1 MVFWILAALATGV
14 VILAITWPLAARE
27 SEWES
32 AAIDGSQADIAV
44 YKDQLAEVDADLRR
58 GLLGPEDAEGARIEI
73 SRRLLAAAQGDG
85 ANEGSVAKPT
95 GERARKLAF
104 AACATLV
111 PITVVGLYLEL
122 GAPLMPDLPR
132 SARLAIPTDKLP
144 ATELIARIEA
154 RLKEFPSDGR
164 GWELIAPIYLRQS
177 RFAEAQTAYANAIRV
192 LGETPERLFGLANAS
207 VGANRGTV
215 TDDAFEV
222 FSKLAEANPGRA
234 QPLFWRAVG
243 LEQRGRMR
251 EARSAYSA
259 ILEKSADAPE
269 VQRASRLRLSRLDAA
284 AAKASRA
291 PTNENSNIGSAP
303 RPNAGDAQTKLI
315 EQMVSGL
322 DKRLR
327 EEGGSVEEWQ
337 RLIRSYVVLGRT
349 DDATGVLRRALAA
362 FPDNEAASK
371 TLAAFGK
378 SLGLKAS

>member
-1 MVFWILAALATGV
+1 
-14 VILAITWPLAARE
+14 
-27 SEWES
+27 
-32 AAIDGSQADIAV
+32 
-44 YKDQLAEVDADLRR
+44 
-58 GLLGPEDAEGARIEI
+58 
-73 SRRLLAAAQGDG
+73 
-85 ANEGSVAKPT
+85 
-95 GERARKLAF
+95 
-104 AACATLV
+104 
-111 PITVVGLYLEL
+111 
-122 GAPLMPDLPR
+122 
-132 SARLAIPTDKLP
+132 
-144 ATELIARIEA
+144 
-154 RLKEFPSDGR
+154 
-164 GWELIAPIYLRQS
+164 
-177 RFAEAQTAYANAIRV
+177 
-192 LGETPERLFGLANAS
+192 
-207 VGANRGTV
+207 
-215 TDDAFEV
+215 
-222 FSKLAEANPGRA
+222 
-234 QPLFWRAVG
+234 RAVG